1 MSLSRFRCKVKFLS
15 TLSIFP
21 HQSDCQNISSPLH
34 LSVLEHLSI
43 VLSYLFYIAVS
54 HLYIQ
59 HLNWIIGL
67 TSKNSTTLLSTN
79 IINNWRHALKTAK
92 IKVYRWSW
100 LLSHAKQLLK
110 PMSGSGTVVA
120 AYIMVAEMW
129 NQKRL
134 YIGPSKL
141 LFVHFKATSFF
152 SQPKRSCFLSPLL
165 VNSIV
170 IFLAKKVPEEEFQV
184 P

>member
-79 IINNWRHALKTAK
+79 IINNWRHALKTTK

-100 LLSHAKQLLK
+100 LLSHANSYWNLCQAQEQWLLPILWSLKCETKKGYILVHLSCYLSTLKQLVSFRSLNE
-110 PMSGSGTVVA
+110 VA
-120 AYIMVAEMW
+120 
-129 NQKRL
+129 
-134 YIGPSKL
+134 SCHHSL
-141 LFVHFKATSFF
+141 L
-152 SQPKRSCFLSPLL
+152 
-165 VNSIV
+165 IV
-170 IFLAKKVPEEEFQV
+170 
-184 P
+184 

>member
-100 LLSHAKQLLK
+100 LLSHAKTATETYVRLRNSGCCLYYGRWNVK
-110 PMSGSGTVVA
+110 P
-120 AYIMVAEMW
+120 
-129 NQKRL
+129 
-134 YIGPSKL
+134 
-141 LFVHFKATSFF
+141 
-152 SQPKRSCFLSPLL
+152 
-165 VNSIV
+165 
-170 IFLAKKVPEEEFQV
+170 KKVIYWSI
-184 P
+184 